1 MTVVNFEIFSAEFDD
16 SETAELRIEAE
27 TDARSSFFDQS
38 AYFSTNQNSSTIV
51 VNEIPPE
58 DRIKALGLEMTADT
72 SMFPHNKVKSFFKS
86 QILRNV
92 HVVEFPD

>member
-72 SMFPHNKVKSFFKS
+72 SMFPHNKVKTFFES
-86 QILRNV
+86 
-92 HVVEFPD
+92 